1 MGSYSF
7 GTTVCAWPAMLDVVN
22 SASDQRL
29 HPPWWP
35 HEPERVPVTC
45 SLADCTDT
53 LCSKGNDYL
62 SKRHLARHFLDAVAA
77 RREQLGSHDYDQQA
91 NFLFTFQQSAIFT
104 SKVKKCDSF
113 FCFRRGGE
121 CVGFCRGNL
130 AQNDDNIESNV
141 AYSLHGDRQSLHQRY
156 YAQQTLDCRS
166 PCRAVSEHEQQYLDE
181 NGQQADFYIKRNKY
195 FTARPDSFKYLFGS
209 VSRAECGAVHVCTV
223 QCVQIYVF
231 AERVSIDCLQE
242 LLQLVDGVVERR
254 RDELSNCSAN

>member
-113 FCFRRGGE
+113 FFASDVVASASVFVAAIWHKTMTISKAMLLIRCTAIDRV
-121 CVGFCRGNL
+121 CT
-130 AQNDDNIESNV
+130 NDTTHNNH
-141 AYSLHGDRQSLHQRY
+141 L
-156 YAQQTLDCRS
+156 
-166 PCRAVSEHEQQYLDE
+166 
-181 NGQQADFYIKRNKY
+181 
-195 FTARPDSFKYLFGS
+195 TAAA
-209 VSRAECGAVHVCTV
+209 RAERFLNTNNSIWMKMVNKLISTSKETNIS
-223 QCVQIYVF
+223 Q
-231 AERVSIDCLQE
+231 RVSIDCLQE